1 MLKQY
6 VKLFVPPELPIQ
18 SILRLTQ
25 ILQESIE
32 SRNQKGILIPPAIFP
47 IGFFTHNL
55 HWTAVHSSSEKSVN
69 LLYESNKNIFSW
81 HLVLVIRIKL
91 QKMGRE

>member
-55 HWTAVHSSSEKSVN
+55 H
-69 LLYESNKNIFSW
+69 
-81 HLVLVIRIKL
+81 
-91 QKMGRE
+91 